1 MVDQIDQRT
10 VEEISR
16 RVVERLLRESPE
28 IANGRKLVPVG
39 ISVRHVHLCREH
51 VDVLF
56 GPGFELEPRN
66 ELYQLGQY
74 ASQATVTLVGPRM
87 RCMDQVRILTPLR
100 PETQVEIARTDAIY
114 LGLNPPVKPSGNHEN
129 TPGII
134 IVGPKGVVHLDRGV
148 IRANRH
154 MHIGVEEAQRWGISD
169 NDIVKVRVANQDK
182 VTVFEDVQVRVK
194 PEFRAEF
201 HLDTDDANASSVS
214 NGDLVEIID

>member
-1 MVDQIDQRT
+1 MVDQIDQNT
-10 VEEISR
+10 VEEITR
-16 RVVERLLRESPE
+16 RVVERLVREEGRIPD
-28 IANGRKLVPVG
+28 GRKLVPVG

-56 GPGFELEPRN
+56 GPGFELKPRN
-66 ELYQLGQY
+66 ELYQPGQY
-74 ASQATVTLVGPRM
+74 ASKNTVTLVGPRM

-100 PETQVEIARTDAIY
+100 SNTQVEIARTDAIY
-114 LGLNPPVKPSGNHEN
+114 LGLDPPVRPSGNHEG

-134 IVGPKGVVHLDRGV
+134 IVGPKGVIHLDRGV

-154 MHIGVEEAQRWGISD
+154 IHLGVEDGQRWGIAD
-169 NDIVKVRVANQDK
+169 NDSVKVRIVNKDK
-182 VTVFEDVQVRVK
+182 RTVFEDVQARVN

-201 HLDTDDANASSVS
+201 HLDTDDANATSVS